1 MFKSVAVS
9 PLSLAFGLFI
19 SMLELLV
26 ALLQAYIFTLLSAM
40 YIGGAVE
47 DHHDADF
54 QMGYDDGSPETHVAH

>member
-1 MFKSVAVS
+1 VS

-47 DHHDADF
+47 EHHDADF
-54 QMGYDDGSPETHVAH
+54 QMGGGNEANQAHAH